1 MRFCREEPKQES
13 DLDDPWIM
21 TVKGN
26 HSIKLPQEDLTP
38 NHKITNKIQNG
49 SGPTIAKSPP
59 KDSNLNHYRADKATP
74 SARPQSVVQS
84 PSDNR
89 KERDRDR
96 ERERE
101 SKDREKRISRE
112 LSPLDH
118 RGDAEIE
125 KKSSNRRTGSRDHS
139 NGGKADGRSPCLS
152 AVIYPLM
159 SEVSVSNRR
168 KR

>member
-1 MRFCREEPKQES
+1 
-13 DLDDPWIM
+13 
-21 TVKGN
+21 
-26 HSIKLPQEDLTP
+26 
-38 NHKITNKIQNG
+38 
-49 SGPTIAKSPP
+49 
-59 KDSNLNHYRADKATP
+59 
-74 SARPQSVVQS
+74 VVQS

-159 SEVSVSNRR
+159 SELQRKHHYNGRAADTAHKSNDAIEELKNAFEIAERASPGITENFIGEMVKKLMPTVTEQRLKSVMDKVTRDAS
-168 KR
+168 

>member
-1 MRFCREEPKQES
+1 LQRPTAKELLKYPFIRKAKKNSYLIDLIDRYKKWRCTRNEESETESENSDSYVFVRELPSTFDVMRFCREEPKQES

-74 SARPQSVVQS
+74 VSRKSRP
-84 PSDNR
+84 R
-89 KERDRDR
+89 G
-96 ERERE
+96 
-101 SKDREKRISRE
+101 KR
-112 LSPLDH
+112 
-118 RGDAEIE
+118 
-125 KKSSNRRTGSRDHS
+125 
-139 NGGKADGRSPCLS
+139 
-152 AVIYPLM
+152 
-159 SEVSVSNRR
+159 
-168 KR
+168 